1 MTAPAATEPLWHETR
16 RICLAFSPGGHW
28 AELERATTGISFA
41 DVLHVTFDDG
51 RPGNDDRPNDD
62 SRPGPPGIRRYHVCH
77 PRRSLWRTAINAWQ
91 SFAILW
97 RERPAV
103 VISTGAD
110 VAVPILILAKLFGA
124 RVIFI
129 ETAGSAEPTFAG
141 RLVYPF
147 ADLFIVQWPDRLERF
162 PKAVLARGLLL

>member
-1 MTAPAATEPLWHETR
+1 MRATAPLWHESR

-28 AELERATTGISFA
+28 AELERATAGISFA

-51 RPGNDDRPNDD
+51 RPGDDGRPSDD
-62 SRPGPPGIRRYHVCH
+62 GRPGLAGIRRYHVCH
-77 PRRSLWRTAINAWQ
+77 PRRSVLRTALNAWQ
-91 SFAILW
+91 SLAILW

-110 VAVPILILAKLFGA
+110 VAVPILILAKLFRI

-129 ETAGSAEPTFAG
+129 ETAGSAEPTLAG

-147 ADLFIVQWPDRLERF
+147 ADLFIVQWPERLERY
-162 PKAVLARGLLL
+162 PKAVLAQGLLL